1 MYGFWTIA
9 IIFFFNKEIVILYID
24 IDARQNQRIQYYELL
39 IYTLLNNDYMA
50 NFISLS
56 VKTINM
62 GYKKGKAVNDQC

>member
-1 MYGFWTIA
+1 MYSFWTIA
-9 IIFFFNKEIVILYID
+9 INFFFNKEIVILYID

>member
-9 IIFFFNKEIVILYID
+9 INFFFNKEIVILYID
-24 IDARQNQRIQYYELL
+24 IDARPNQRIQYYELL

>member
-9 IIFFFNKEIVILYID
+9 INFFFNKEIVILYID

-50 NFISLS
+50 NFISLP

>member
-9 IIFFFNKEIVILYID
+9 INFFFNKEIVILYID